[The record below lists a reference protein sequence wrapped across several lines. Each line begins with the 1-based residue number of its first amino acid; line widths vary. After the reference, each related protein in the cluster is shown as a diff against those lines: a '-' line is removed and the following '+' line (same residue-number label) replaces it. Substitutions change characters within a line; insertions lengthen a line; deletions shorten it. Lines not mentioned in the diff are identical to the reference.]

1 MSINSY
7 KLVPVKMFEDL
18 MKNRQ
23 PPVETNRSVKSI
35 IEADQNNISNELSTP
50 KYSTP
55 SVPPMV
61 MGDGRDR
68 STPLWVYEDQS
79 ILPNYSQGKKVTDSF
94 ESYKN
99 MLDNDTVP
107 EHIKIQLLQFLRDK
121 YDKTRSSYDTV
132 EIEDEEESNYDDYD
146 KILHATLDPMSADKR
161 RRALDIV
168 TVFRNNSNL
177 IRWNPRGEFILPKY
191 VDNSTI
197 NLKSL
202 LKILVYVKEGS
213 EQEIESAIDII
224 KPFYKAIKHHIVNK
238 KILRRLE
245 NIHEN
250 VTKKYVALNSPKK
263 RKKKKNK

>member
-1 MSINSY
+1 MG
-7 KLVPVKMFEDL
+7 P
-18 MKNRQ
+18 
-23 PPVETNRSVKSI
+23 
-35 IEADQNNISNELSTP
+35 TP

-68 STPLWVYEDQS
+68 SSPLWVYQDQS

-99 MLDNDTVP
+99 MLDNDTV
-107 EHIKIQLLQFLRDK
+107 
-121 YDKTRSSYDTV
+121 
-132 EIEDEEESNYDDYD
+132 EIEDEDESNYDDYD
-146 KILHATLDPMSADKR
+146 KILHAALDPMSADKR

-213 EQEIESAIDII
+213 EQEIGI
-224 KPFYKAIKHHIVNK
+224 
-238 KILRRLE
+238 
-245 NIHEN
+245 
-250 VTKKYVALNSPKK
+250 VTK
-263 RKKKKNK
+263 